1 MDENSKK
8 ATQNQENSPQKQ
20 ENETQKIERLLK
32 LHHILSHPNTY
43 NLDGLADAI
52 GTERRSSIYRY
63 FSDLRNAGFEVIKLN
78 GYYRIK
84 TEQTTNT
91 PHQLS
96 ITPQEN
102 LLLAYLVQ
110 SISNTN
116 PLKQTLL
123 KKLVTTT
130 TIPQAECS
138 TAPETPANV
147 EAITRAI
154 KSHRQ
159 ATLVG
164 YASANSDTIRNRL
177 VEPFAFTPNY
187 VDVWCYDVEAQAN
200 KLFKI
205 QRIQSVM
212 VSSEPWHFGNSHRRG
227 FVDVFRMHGFAEHPI
242 RLRLG
247 IRAHNLLLEEYP
259 LAEKHIYLDDDEH
272 WLLDTP
278 VADFRGVARFV
289 IGLADDIQIIES
301 QELIQYIKDYSSQ
314 YLKTL

>member
-8 ATQNQENSPQKQ
+8 ATQNQQNAAQKQ
-20 ENETQKIERLLK
+20 ENETQKTERLLK
-32 LHHILSHPNTY
+32 LHHILSNPNTY
-43 NLDGLADAI
+43 TLDELADAI
-52 GTERRSSIYRY
+52 GIERRSIYRY
-63 FSDLRNAGFEVIKLN
+63 FTNLRNAGFEIVKQD
-78 GYYRIK
+78 GFFRIK
-84 TEQTTNT
+84 NDQDANT
-91 PHQLS
+91 PLQLT

-102 LLLAYLVQ
+102 LILTYLVQ
-110 SISNTN
+110 SLSNTN
-116 PLKQTLL
+116 PLKKTLL
-123 KKLVTTT
+123 KKLVTKS

-138 TAPETPANV
+138 SDPQTTSNV

>member
-8 ATQNQENSPQKQ
+8 ATQNQQNAAQKQ
-20 ENETQKIERLLK
+20 ENETQKTERLLK
-32 LHHILSHPNTY
+32 LHHILSNPNTY
-43 NLDGLADAI
+43 TLDELADAI
-52 GTERRSSIYRY
+52 GIERRSIYRY
-63 FSDLRNAGFEVIKLN
+63 FTNLRNAGFEIVKQD
-78 GYYRIK
+78 GFFRIK
-84 TEQTTNT
+84 NDQDANT
-91 PHQLS
+91 PLQLT

-110 SISNTN
+110 SLSNTN
-116 PLKQTLL
+116 PLKKTLL

-138 TAPETPANV
+138 TDPEAPANV

-301 QELIQYIKDYSSQ
+301 QELVQYIKDYSSQ

>member
-8 ATQNQENSPQKQ
+8 ATQNQENNPQKQ

-43 NLDGLADAI
+43 NLDELADAI
-52 GTERRSSIYRY
+52 GIERRSIYRY
-63 FSDLRNAGFEVIKLN
+63 FTNLRNAGFEVIKLN

-96 ITPQEN
+96 LTPQEN

-116 PLKQTLL
+116 PLKQNLL

-138 TAPETPANV
+138 TDPEAPANV

-259 LAEKHIYLDDDEH
+259 LAEKHIYIDDDEH

-301 QELIQYIKDYSSQ
+301 QELIQHIEDFKNK
-314 YLKTL
+314 YLSKI